1 MVKFMDDA
9 MGNITGLLK
18 EKTMYNDTIIFF
30 LSDNGGASFAGADH
44 TGNNFPLRRAP
55 RSPSAALPPR
65 PLSARADP
73 TVRRGTKMHNWQGG
87 IRVNG
92 FASGGAIPPP
102 MRGAKLPGLFAV
114 WDWRAPPR
122 IAASLYHATASSR
135 APPALT
141 RYATL
146 VAGVAGLDATDT
158 EARPEPRAPLLCSN
172 RS

>member
-1 MVKFMDDA
+1 MDDA

-87 IRVNG
+87 IRVNA
-92 FASGGAIPPP
+92 FVSGGWLASAAPR
-102 MRGAKLPGLFAV
+102 MVRAKLCYAMRC
-114 WDWRAPPR
+114 DAI
-122 IAASLYHATASSR
+122 IACHA
-135 APPALT
+135 
-141 RYATL
+141 RYA
-146 VAGVAGLDATDT
+146 
-158 EARPEPRAPLLCSN
+158 LLC
-172 RS
+172 